1 MATTHETMPRAE
13 VVNAVCG
20 CETHAVER
28 KAIAVEPSIK
38 VGESEAAAPNRGP
51 DPRTAEDGRGGSLL
65 R

>member
-1 MATTHETMPRAE
+1 MATTHETMPRTE

-28 KAIAVEPSIK
+28 KAVAVNSSIK
-38 VGESEAAAPNRGP
+38 MANLKQPRTNRGP
-51 DPRTAEDGRGGSLL
+51 NPRTAENGRGGSLL